1 MGKNWAYPQM
11 AILIGTTMI
20 NQWMEWGTLF
30 SDKPKFVRE
39 GDTLVLLAAGV
50 KSFYHLL
57 ALAFKS
63 EETCEGSQVSKRHN
77 MYILYI
83 YIYYFSRHVV
93 CLLSED
99 F

>member
-1 MGKNWAYPQM
+1 
-11 AILIGTTMI
+11 MI

>member
-1 MGKNWAYPQM
+1 MGKNWAYSQM

-57 ALAFKS
+57 ALALPHHIS
-63 EETCEGSQVSKRHN
+63 SNPMKRARGRRFPKD
-77 MYILYI
+77 I
-83 YIYYFSRHVV
+83 
-93 CLLSED
+93 
-99 F
+99 